1 MNSIVAEK
9 TYIQNVLGVPYANLS
24 QAYLRAETLLTNTS
38 VVNFLLQKNSVAQP
52 IITEQLLNLN
62 DEFIITHFAVGIK
75 HIASA
80 TPTDLEHL
88 NARVYT
94 FPNFTEFAVG
104 TNNEN
109 VAALYNS
116 NLSFTIDRKEY
127 LPNFPVRSFLRV
139 PTTQQINAPAAGE
152 VADGYDN
159 GLYGFY
165 PSEPTRIN
173 GRQTLDIN
181 IDLGSAV
188 NFAAASNSVYAVFEV
203 RGYLIVNAKN

>member
-24 QAYLRAETLLTNTS
+24 QSYLRAETLLTNTS
-38 VVNFLLQKNSVAQP
+38 VVSFLLQKNSVAQP

-80 TPTDLEHL
+80 TPTNLEHL

-94 FPNFTEFAVG
+94 QPNNTEFTGGNA
-104 TNNEN
+104 N

-139 PTTQQINAPAAGE
+139 PTTQQTNPITTGE
-152 VADGYDN
+152 VSDGYDN

-181 IDLGSAV
+181 IDLGVAV
-188 NFAAASNSVYAVFEV
+188 DFTLASNSVYAVFEV
-203 RGYLIVNAKN
+203 RGYLVVNAKN